1 MLTKAK
7 NYVIFRERINEVVF
21 MIEKSNVIITSEFY
35 NGKTIFLYECLPI
48 LSKKYNHIYIIDDPH
63 SDYISDIEAV
73 GSSYPN
79 ERIIFIIDDYFQYI
93 TIFEYLSVFS
103 NKENIKFLLFSRSQR
118 HEKQRKNLQ
127 NIGFNYKEIIVD
139 ILTENEVVNIINL
152 IDSIGLWENNYS
164 DYNQKYTYIV
174 SKCERQI
181 SILLF
186 NLLESPHI
194 KDKIKNIISHL
205 IEEDN
210 KLKEITFVG
219 LYLCM
224 HDIDIDFHLISQLSS
239 DEIYSYYIKNNS
251 NFNQIFNIKDNK
263 FISKS
268 SIFCQK

>member
-1 MLTKAK
+1 M
-7 NYVIFRERINEVVF
+7 
-21 MIEKSNVIITSEFY
+21 
-35 NGKTIFLYECLPI
+35 
-48 LSKKYNHIYIIDDPH
+48 
-63 SDYISDIEAV
+63 
-73 GSSYPN
+73 
-79 ERIIFIIDDYFQYI
+79 
-93 TIFEYLSVFS
+93 
-103 NKENIKFLLFSRSQR
+103 
-118 HEKQRKNLQ
+118 
-127 NIGFNYKEIIVD
+127 
-139 ILTENEVVNIINL
+139 
-152 IDSIGLWENNYS
+152 
-164 DYNQKYTYIV
+164 
-174 SKCERQI
+174 
-181 SILLF
+181 LF

-268 SIFCQK
+268 SIFCQKVIINFIEPEYTIKTLLSIADKINLLNRYHHNFVNDDLLKSCFKFSTLERILPEANKAQNIIIYYEKLKRTIPWLIHDPLFWL